1 MEVIE
6 ATGRIIGVRDPVV
19 EVEFVRDPR
28 PKVHDVLYLK
38 DNPNIRMLVIKS
50 SDEHRYHCISLSDVR
65 LIARGARVVSSG
77 NSLKLPVGKA
87 LLGRVIDL
95 FGQPRDGLGDI
106 VGVEQRPIFSDP
118 LSYEEV
124 SSKVEFLETGIKIID
139 LFAPLEKGGKVGL
152 FGGSGVGKTVLL
164 TEILHNI
171 INKDKENN
179 KSVFCGIGER
189 SREGHELYEELK
201 HTGVIEHVSL
211 IYGPMGESPSIRF
224 LTAFAGATI
233 AEYIRDDLGKNVL
246 CFIDNIF
253 RFAQAGN
260 EMSILMGNIPSEGGY
275 QPTLPTEVAEIHER
289 LDSRLGKTITTVEAI
304 FLPEDD
310 IFDPAAQSVFDYLD
324 SSIVLSRDAYKEGR
338 LPAVDIVS
346 SGSDSLSPGNVS
358 LDHYYTATKAKSM
371 LKKAESLE
379 RIVSLVGESEL
390 SEEDRITYQRSK
402 KLINYMTQNFFVAAN
417 QTGKPGVY
425 VPLND
430 TVVVVRDIMD
440 GKYDDVSEDKFLYIG
455 GPSDIKK

>member
-1 MEVIE
+1 MDAIE
-6 ATGRIIGVRDPVV
+6 ATGRIISVRDPVV
-19 EVEFVRDPR
+19 EVEFSRDPR
-28 PKVHDVLYLK
+28 PKVHDIVYLK
-38 DNPNIRMLVIKS
+38 ENPQIRMLVIKS
-50 SDEHRYHCISLSDVR
+50 SDELRYHCVSLSDTR
-65 LIARGARVVSSG
+65 LIARGAKVVSSG
-77 NSLKLPVGKA
+77 TTLKLPVGES
-87 LLGRVIDL
+87 LMGRVVDL
-95 FGQPRDGLGDI
+95 FGNPKDGLGEI
-106 VGVEQRPIFSDP
+106 KNVEEMPIFTDA

-124 SSKVEFLETGIKIID
+124 STKVEILETGIKIID
-139 LFAPLEKGGKVGL
+139 LFAPLQKGGKMGL
-152 FGGSGVGKTVLL
+152 FGGSGVGKSMLL
-164 TEILHNI
+164 TEILRNI

-189 SREGHELYEELK
+189 SREGQELYEELK
-201 HTGVIEHVSL
+201 HTGVLDHVSL

-224 LTAFAGATI
+224 LSAFSGTTI
-233 AEYIRDDLGKNVL
+233 AEYIRDGLGKNVL
-246 CFIDNIF
+246 VFIDNIF

-275 QPTLPTEVAEIHER
+275 QPTLPTEVAIIHER
-289 LDSRLGKTITTVEAI
+289 LTSRKDKSITTIEAI
-304 FLPEDD
+304 YLPEDD

-338 LPAVDIVS
+338 LPAVDILS

-358 LDHYYTATKAKSM
+358 GEHYYTATKAKSM

-390 SEEDRITYQRSK
+390 SEEDRIIYKRSR
-402 KLINYMTQNFFVAAN
+402 KLINYMTQNFFVASN

-425 VPLND
+425 VPLSD
-430 TVVVVRDIMD
+430 TVAVVRDIMD
-440 GKYDDVSEDKFLYIG
+440 GKYDEVFEDKFLFIG